1 MSPGATA
8 LGSFGRSRPG
18 PIYSHHLYKQGRL
31 QLPLLV
37 GTPLPAR
44 AIKCSVQVSEE
55 SALAQ
60 SFESAFLQAQEQQQ
74 QSDQRSRTPGRQT
87 ELPPEDERERVFL
100 VGAAIKGEQR
110 RHTYDVH
117 ESVDELGRLA
127 ETAGLR
133 VMGSTY
139 QLLDAPNM
147 STYIGSGKVAE
158 VGRAVAALGV
168 ETVIF
173 DDELSPGQLRNL
185 ERQLGTAAGGGEGSV
200 RVCDRTALILDIF
213 SQRAQTREGQ
223 LQVELAQT
231 EYQLPRLTRM
241 WTHLDRVG
249 GGGQV
254 KGAGEKQI
262 EVDKRLLR
270 DRAAALRRELEA
282 VRTHRRQYRDKRS
295 ATPIPV
301 VGICGYTNAGKS
313 TLLNTLT
320 NAGVL
325 AEDQLFATLDPT
337 TRRLRL
343 KGNKEIL
350 MSDTVG
356 FIQKLPTELV
366 AAFRATLE
374 EIRDA
379 SIILH
384 VVDISHPNAAAQNAA
399 VMQVLEELGIGGGD
413 MPPMVTA
420 WNKVDATS
428 NPEEIRRVAAKRSR
442 TVCISGR
449 TGEGLDELLELLG
462 QVLEESM
469 EEVRALLPYSAGDLL
484 NELHTGGRVKCV
496 EYTPGGV
503 AVVAAAPAA
512 LVGRLR
518 HAGVL
523 LESEVKAGC
532 AGGEEDGG
540 EDGDELV
547 LL

>member
-1 MSPGATA
+1 MWPTATA
-8 LGSFGRSRPG
+8 LGSLGRVRFAPAQHHHARKQERLLLSSISSADIPSR
-18 PIYSHHLYKQGRL
+18 
-31 QLPLLV
+31 V
-37 GTPLPAR
+37 T
-44 AIKCSVQVSEE
+44 KCAGQVSGE

-60 SFESAFLQAQEQQQ
+60 SFESALLQAQQQAGPRQ
-74 QSDQRSRTPGRQT
+74 RTPGRQI
-87 ELPPEDERERVFL
+87 ELPPADERERVFL
-100 VGAAIKGEQR
+100 VGASIKGEQR
-110 RHTYDVH
+110 RYSYDVH
-117 ESVDELGRLA
+117 ESVEELGRLA

-139 QLLDAPNM
+139 QILDAPNM

-158 VGRAVAALGV
+158 VGRAVAALDV

-185 ERQLGTAAGGGEGSV
+185 ERQLGAAAGDGEGSV

-231 EYQLPRLTRM
+231 EYQLPRLTKM

-254 KGAGEKQI
+254 KGTGEKQI
-262 EVDKRLLR
+262 EIDKRLLR

-301 VGICGYTNAGKS
+301 IGICGYTNAGKS

-384 VVDISHPNAAAQNAA
+384 VVDISHPSAAAQNAA
-399 VMQVLEELGIGGGD
+399 VMAVLEELGVKDI
-413 MPPMVTA
+413 PIVTA
-420 WNKVDATS
+420 WNKIDATS
-428 NPEEIRRVAAKRSR
+428 NPEEIRRIAAKRSR

-449 TGEGLDELLELLG
+449 TGEGLDELLEMLG
-462 QVLEESM
+462 GVLERSM
-469 EEVRALLPYSAGDLL
+469 EEVRALLPYSSGDLL
-484 NELHTGGRVKCV
+484 NELHTGGRVKSV
-496 EYTPGGV
+496 DYTSEGV
-503 AVVAAAPAA
+503 AVVAVAPPS

-518 HAGVL
+518 SAGML
-523 LESEVKAGC
+523 LGSDGKEGDRKGEGEGEEADE
-532 AGGEEDGG
+532 GEEDG
-540 EDGDELV
+540 LV

>member
-1 MSPGATA
+1 MSPSATA
-8 LGSFGRSRPG
+8 LGALGRCPSV
-18 PIYSHHLYKQGRL
+18 HVHARL
-31 QLPLLV
+31 RRGQLLLPV
-37 GTPLPAR
+37 PVAAAVPAR
-44 AIKCSVQVSEE
+44 VARCSAQVSEE

-60 SFESAFLQAQEQQQ
+60 SFESALVEAQQQ
-74 QSDQRSRTPGRQT
+74 QQAGQRQRTPGRQI

-110 RHTYDVH
+110 RYTYDVQ
-117 ESVDELGRLA
+117 ESVEELGRLA

-173 DDELSPGQLRNL
+173 DDELAPGQLRNL
-185 ERQLGTAAGGGEGSV
+185 ERQLAAAAGGGEGSV

-231 EYQLPRLTRM
+231 EYQLPRLTKM

-262 EVDKRLLR
+262 EIDKRLLR
-270 DRAAALRRELEA
+270 DKAAALRRELEA

-384 VVDISHPNAAAQNAA
+384 VVDISHPSAAAQNAA
-399 VMQVLEELGIGGGD
+399 VLAVLDELGVDCSATPI
-413 MPPMVTA
+413 VTA
-420 WNKVDATS
+420 WNKIDATS
-428 NPEEIRRVAAKRSR
+428 NPEEIRRIAAKRSR
-442 TVCISGR
+442 TICISGR
-449 TGEGLDELLELLG
+449 TGEGLDALLEMLG
-462 QVLEESM
+462 AELERSM
-469 EEVRALLPYSAGDLL
+469 EEVRALLPYSSGDLL
-484 NELHTGGRVKCV
+484 NDLHTAGRVKSL
-496 EYTPGGV
+496 EYTAEGV
-503 AVVAAAPAA
+503 EVVAAAPPV

-518 HAGVL
+518 RAGVL
-523 LESEVKAGC
+523 L
-532 AGGEEDGG
+532 GEEAAEVQGTDGEG
-540 EDGDELV
+540 EGEEGDGLV

>member
-1 MSPGATA
+1 MRQAVLTSRQCPG
-8 LGSFGRSRPG
+8 LGRRASVPC
-18 PIYSHHLYKQGRL
+18 
-31 QLPLLV
+31 LPLRARGGVASVPRRDGWPSGVKPLV
-37 GTPLPAR
+37 CAAR
-44 AIKCSVQVSEE
+44 VSEE
-55 SALAQ
+55 SDLAAEFEAALAQ
-60 SFESAFLQAQEQQQ
+60 QQGLARQQQ
-74 QSDQRSRTPGRQT
+74 GPRQRGRGAAI
-87 ELPPEDERERVFL
+87 EANPDERERVFL
-100 VGAAIKGEQR
+100 VGAAVKGEAR
-110 RHTYDVH
+110 RHAYGLE
-117 ESVDELGRLA
+117 ESVEELGRLA
-127 ETAGLR
+127 EAAGLR
-133 VMGSTY
+133 VMGST
-139 QLLDAPNM
+139 QQMLEAPNM

-158 VGRAVAALGV
+158 VATAVAALDV

-185 ERQLGTAAGGGEGSV
+185 ERQLSSTGPDGLPTTV

-223 LQVELAQT
+223 LQVLLAQT

-262 EVDKRLLR
+262 EIDKRLLR
-270 DRAAALRRELEA
+270 DRAAALRRELES
-282 VRTHRRQYRDKRS
+282 VRGHRRQYRDRRA

-320 NAGVL
+320 GAGVL

-350 MSDTVG
+350 LSDTVG

-379 SIILH
+379 SMLLH
-384 VVDISHPNAAAQNAA
+384 VVDISHPSAAAQSEA
-399 VMQVLEELGIGGGD
+399 VLQVLEELGVEG
-413 MPPMVTA
+413 MPLITA
-420 WNKVDATS
+420 WNKIDATA
-428 NPEEIRRVAAKRSR
+428 NPDEIRRIAAQRKR

-449 TGEGLDELLELLG
+449 TGEGLPQLLELIG
-462 QVLEESM
+462 RELEAAM
-469 EEVRALLPYSAGDLL
+469 VEVTAMLPYSAGELL
-484 NELHTGGRVKCV
+484 NDVHTTGRVRSE
-496 EYTPGGV
+496 EYTAEGV
-503 AVVAAAPAA
+503 LVQAAAPPS

-518 HAGVL
+518 YGGYL
-523 LESEVKAGC
+523 LE
-532 AGGEEDGG
+532 GGDGAASDGDG
-540 EDGDELV
+540 EDEVTV
-547 LL
+547 L

>member
-1 MSPGATA
+1 MWPSVTA
-8 LGSFGRSRPG
+8 LGPLGRVRFAPAHRHHVRKQERLILSSKSSTPHIPSR
-18 PIYSHHLYKQGRL
+18 
-31 QLPLLV
+31 V
-37 GTPLPAR
+37 A
-44 AIKCSVQVSEE
+44 KCACRVSEE
-55 SALAQ
+55 SALEQ
-60 SFESAFLQAQEQQQ
+60 SFESALLQAQQQAGPRQ
-74 QSDQRSRTPGRQT
+74 RTPGRKI
-87 ELPPEDERERVFL
+87 ELPPVDERERVFL
-100 VGAAIKGEQR
+100 VGASIKGEQR
-110 RHTYDVH
+110 RYSYDVH
-117 ESVDELGRLA
+117 ESVEELGRLA

-133 VMGSTY
+133 VMGSTF
-139 QLLDAPNM
+139 QILEAPNM

-158 VGRAVAALGV
+158 VGRAVAALDV

-185 ERQLGTAAGGGEGSV
+185 ERQLAASAGGGEGSV

-231 EYQLPRLTRM
+231 EYQLPRLTKM

-262 EVDKRLLR
+262 EIDKRLLR

-301 VGICGYTNAGKS
+301 IGICGYTNAGKS

-366 AAFRATLE
+366 AAFRC
-374 EIRDA
+374 
-379 SIILH
+379 
-384 VVDISHPNAAAQNAA
+384 A
-399 VMQVLEELGIGGGD
+399 VYPCYV
-413 MPPMVTA
+413 
-420 WNKVDATS
+420 S
-428 NPEEIRRVAAKRSR
+428 
-442 TVCISGR
+442 VCLSVCLSVCWFVCVHLSVGR
-449 TGEGLDELLELLG
+449 TIGAS
-462 QVLEESM
+462 VS
-469 EEVRALLPYSAGDLL
+469 
-484 NELHTGGRVKCV
+484 
-496 EYTPGGV
+496 
-503 AVVAAAPAA
+503 
-512 LVGRLR
+512 VGRL
-518 HAGVL
+518 
-523 LESEVKAGC
+523 
-532 AGGEEDGG
+532 
-540 EDGDELV
+540 LV
-547 LL
+547 NQLRQIDSGPVTTNH